1 MGYRYYQTANK
12 PVRYSFGY
20 GLSYTSFAYENME
33 LRQERDSV
41 TVSCD
46 VINTGKC
53 AGAEIVQLYVS
64 APKSDIFKPV
74 KELRG
79 FRKVWLEPGE
89 RKQVAITVPL
99 NDLRYFHVG
108 ESRWVLED
116 GSYEFQLCSDCQTV
130 QLAQTAQIVGEKIKS
145 PYSDKTLAVYSPA
158 ALEKVTDADFEAMSG
173 MKIPAL
179 PPKFP
184 VTLESRFTDLRQSF
198 MGRILFNAVLSVA
211 NGQMKKAK
219 KLPEGAERDN
229 KIKGAQFLKRILE
242 SNSLRS
248 MSMCSGKSMPYHFAN
263 GFMELTNGHL
273 LRGAKCFLTPVK
285 VPPLPKD
292 EKK

>member
-1 MGYRYYQTANK
+1 MR
-12 PVRYSFGY
+12 
-20 GLSYTSFAYENME
+20 
-33 LRQERDSV
+33 
-41 TVSCD
+41 
-46 VINTGKC
+46 
-53 AGAEIVQLYVS
+53 
-64 APKSDIFKPV
+64 
-74 KELRG
+74 
-79 FRKVWLEPGE
+79 
-89 RKQVAITVPL
+89 
-99 NDLRYFHVG
+99 
-108 ESRWVLED
+108 
-116 GSYEFQLCSDCQTV
+116 
-130 QLAQTAQIVGEKIKS
+130 LAQTAQIEGEKVTS
-145 PYSDKTLAVYSPA
+145 PYSDQTLAVYGTA

-184 VTLESRFTDLRQSF
+184 VTLESRVTDLQQTF
-198 MGRILFNAVLSVA
+198 IGRILFNAVLSVA
-211 NGQMKKAK
+211 NGQMKKAL

-273 LRGAKCFLTPVK
+273 LRGARCFLTPIK

-292 EKK
+292 QTK

>member
-1 MGYRYYQTANK
+1 MRY
-12 PVRYSFGY
+12 PFGY

-33 LRQERDSV
+33 FCQKKDRI

-46 VINTGKC
+46 VVNTGKR

-64 APKSDIFKPV
+64 ALKSAVFKPV

-79 FRKVWLEPGE
+79 FQKAYLESGE
-89 RKQVAITVPL
+89 RKQVTINVPL
-99 NDLRYFHVG
+99 DDLRYFHAG
-108 ESRWVLED
+108 ENRWVLED
-116 GSYEFQLCSDCQTV
+116 GRYEFQLCSDCQTV
-130 QLAQTAQIVGEKIKS
+130 QLAQTAQIAGEKVKS
-145 PYSDKTLAVYSPA
+145 PYSSKTLAVYGTA

-184 VTLESRFTDLRQSF
+184 VTLESRFTDLRQTF
-198 MGRILFNAVLSVA
+198 MGHILFNAVLNVA
-211 NGQMKKAK
+211 NGQMKKAL

-242 SNSLRS
+242 SNSPRS
-248 MSMCSGKSMPYHFAN
+248 MSMTAGKSMPFNFAN
-263 GFMELTNGHL
+263 GFVELTNGHL
-273 LRGAKCFLTPVK
+273 LRGAKCFLTPY
-285 VPPLPKD
+285 
-292 EKK
+292 